1 MAKQRHDIGY
11 QKQLKREL
19 FAQAT
24 PRRPKQR
31 GLGPIPPELIDR
43 LNLHSLQGEDHL
55 HQINSQAG
63 Q

>member
-1 MAKQRHDIGY
+1 MAKQKHDIGY

-24 PRRPKQR
+24 PRRTKQR
-31 GLGPIPPELIDR
+31 GLGPIPPELAHR

-55 HQINSQAG
+55 QRVNSQAG